1 MPLFFFNLKNVGQD
15 AVFVSICVILQ
26 AIKNNIRKKT
36 QNDEDKDD
44 DCRSGCCYACQ
55 RRRAGCR

>member
-26 AIKNNIRKKT
+26 PQKQYQIKES
-36 QNDEDKDD
+36 QSGPADD
-44 DCRSGCCYACQ
+44 G
-55 RRRAGCR
+55 RRRDQQERNL